1 MIWIWMSKFS
11 FNSYPNHI
19 VSILPCSSKCI
30 YSTVSSMGCSEDF
43 VIRGPFHQAMYP
55 SPCNQA
61 ALPSAIDMKSL
72 WSLRVCINYSVNI
85 RTIYTPCIWY
95 SKVYQHVVVL
105 KRKPSCKIIQKYK
118 PNHFCWSWW
127 SNLYW
132 ACGHLVRQGF
142 WFQCSTPKH
151 LLTCMSFG
159 LLVSSSLSI
168 TQLPHKSNY
177 SR

>member
-30 YSTVSSMGCSEDF
+30 YSTVSSIGCSEDF

-72 WSLRVCINYSVNI
+72 WSLRVCINYCVNI

-95 SKVYQHVVVL
+95 SRYTNMLLSSKENLHAKL
-105 KRKPSCKIIQKYK
+105 KRKP
-118 PNHFCWSWW
+118 CWSWW

-132 ACGHLVRQGF
+132 ACGHLVHQGF
-142 WFQCSTPKH
+142 SGQCSTPKH
-151 LLTCMSFG
+151 LLICMSFG